1 MNADRREPKCGLRNE
16 PARILVADDDPSF
29 RKLIVRLLEH
39 EGHRVE
45 QAADAREALARM
57 STELFDLLIADVHM
71 PGNDGLAVLHAQAVV
86 PVLIVTGDPT
96 VETAIEALRGA
107 AVDYLTKPLAPERL
121 LARVADGIARGRR
134 LRSLYSAELRLREQL
149 DLVTLLRD
157 SLLLP
162 GAATAGAPEPPRS
175 ELPPTI
181 AELLSPRER
190 EVLTAFATSPRT
202 ATVAEGLHISPHTV
216 KNHMKA
222 IFKKLAVGS
231 QAELLARLGEAAR
244 GGR

>member
-1 MNADRREPKCGLRNE
+1 MSAARREPTQPSLGD

-29 RKLIVRLLEH
+29 RKLIVRLLEF
-39 EGHRVE
+39 EGHRVD
-45 QAADAREALARM
+45 QAADAPEALARL

-71 PGNDGLAVLHAQAVV
+71 PGNDGLAVLHTQATV

-107 AVDYLTKPLAPERL
+107 AVDYLTKPIAPARL
-121 LARVADGIARGRR
+121 LARVGDGIARGRR
-134 LRSLYSAELRLREQL
+134 LRTLRSAEQRLRDQL
-149 DLVTLLRD
+149 DLVTVLRE
-157 SLLLP
+157 SLALP
-162 GAATAGAPEPPRS
+162 GVAVVPEAPRT

-181 AELLSPRER
+181 AKLLSPRER

-202 ATVAEGLHISPHTV
+202 TTVAEALHISPHTV
-216 KNHMKA
+216 KNHLKA
-222 IFKKLAVGS
+222 IFKKLEVGS